1 MAEFMAGQGRGDPRR
16 TPPPAPP
23 LRLVAPPGGGGGVGG
38 GGGPGRG
45 LRLPDETRLTL
56 TEEGAGRPTP
66 SVCPWRWCAP
76 PPIPPPGR
84 SILYCLA
91 ASLPRVPPVR
101 RSAGRRCPRA
111 GGKTGGPCMCPRG
124 GKGGKTMTKRMLLA
138 VLLLIVFALPAGCQK
153 QGENRLSPPPPR
165 PPFAHPPRQSRPPP
179 PPPIGW
185 GRPWRG

>member
-1 MAEFMAGQGRGDPRR
+1 MEA
-16 TPPPAPP
+16 
-23 LRLVAPPGGGGGVGG
+23 L
-38 GGGPGRG
+38 PGRG
-45 LRLPDETRLTL
+45 YHYDETRLTL

-111 GGKTGGPCMCPRG
+111 GERQAGHACAQGAEREE
-124 GKGGKTMTKRMLLA
+124 KR
-138 VLLLIVFALPAGCQK
+138 
-153 QGENRLSPPPPR
+153 
-165 PPFAHPPRQSRPPP
+165 
-179 PPPIGW
+179 
-185 GRPWRG
+185 